1 MPTSYL
7 VPHTSML
14 HRFLSSFAA
23 LRLVPRTSCLALV
36 LFFAVAC
43 FAQPQQSPQ
52 SALPQ
57 PTSQSAPQSQ
67 LEAQSAL
74 SKSEPLKY
82 YELPEVKAPWMK
94 GERLEFNLCWGII
107 TAGTATLEVK
117 PSKDGKTEFY
127 TLAHDN
133 GYLKRIYPVADTV
146 YTRVRNKGLM
156 TEVFRKTLHEG
167 SYHNKSVIRFDRKG
181 EKAWLSDTV
190 FSDPVKH
197 KVKRSA
203 DTAVAIDGLEH
214 SIMSAFYLV
223 RTMPLTVGDTSRFSA
238 VSGKKRYELKVLV
251 HGKESLK
258 TDVGEFNTIKVEP
271 VLDGDGIFKSKGRIF
286 IWLTDD
292 ARRIPVLMQCEIS
305 LGSIKAKLVKMK

>member
-1 MPTSYL
+1 
-7 VPHTSML
+7 ML

-23 LRLVPRTSCLALV
+23 LRLAPRASHLVPRTSCLALV

-43 FAQPQQSPQ
+43 LAQSAQQAQP
-52 SALPQ
+52 AV
-57 PTSQSAPQSQ
+57 QSAP
-67 LEAQSAL
+67 
-74 SKSEPLKY
+74 SKAAPLKY

-133 GYLKRIYPVADTV
+133 GALKKLYPVADTI

-156 TEVFRKTLHEG
+156 TEVFRKSLHEG
-167 SYHNKSVIRFDRKG
+167 SFHNKSLIRFDRKG

-190 FSDPVKH
+190 FKDPVKH
-197 KVKRSA
+197 VVKRSA
-203 DTAVAIDGLEH
+203 DTAVAIQGLEH

-251 HGKESLK
+251 HGREKMK
-258 TDVGEFNTIKVEP
+258 TALGEFNTVKVEP
-271 VLDGDGIFKSKGRIF
+271 VLDGDGIFNSKGRIF

-292 ARRIPVLMQCEIS
+292 DKRIPVLMQCEIA
-305 LGSIKAKLVKMK
+305 LGSIKAKLVKME